1 MAKEYEENY
10 EENFEEEAI
19 IEDGKAH
26 PILDFIR
33 KHPKGCAIAAAFI
46 GTVLGG
52 LLGVEIG
59 KNCFEVIEDG
69 ELIEGDSTDVT
80 DNGEDVQVTEF

>member
-1 MAKEYEENY
+1 MAKDYEENY

-19 IEDGKAH
+19 IEDGKTH

-33 KHPKGCAIAAAFI
+33 KHPKGCAIAAAFV

-59 KNCFEVIEDG
+59 KNCFEVIEEG
-69 ELIEGDSTDVT
+69 ETEDVEAIDVS